1 MTSCTKLLIGPGDCL
16 FRPSIRFPIGDPR
29 CLCLLCHWLLA
40 GTAQAQNFPSRPLR
54 LIVGYT
60 AGGAV
65 DIGEM
70 LTATTEQWAAMLSSE
85 KNRYEKLI
93 REARIQ
99 PD

>member
-1 MTSCTKLLIGPGDCL
+1 MHRRQALTAIAAGRGV
-16 FRPSIRFPIGDPR
+16 
-29 CLCLLCHWLLA
+29 LA

-54 LIVGYT
+54 LRLIVGYN

-70 LTATTEQWAAMLSSE
+70 LTATTEQWAARLSSE
-85 KNRYEKLI
+85 KNRYEELI

>member
-1 MTSCTKLLIGPGDCL
+1 M
-16 FRPSIRFPIGDPR
+16 
-29 CLCLLCHWLLA
+29 LA

-54 LIVGYT
+54 LIVGDT

-65 DIGEM
+65 DSGEM
-70 LTATTEQWAAMLSSE
+70 LTATTEQPAAMLSSE

>member
-1 MTSCTKLLIGPGDCL
+1 MNRRQALTAITAGWGV
-16 FRPSIRFPIGDPR
+16 
-29 CLCLLCHWLLA
+29 LA

>member
-1 MTSCTKLLIGPGDCL
+1 M
-16 FRPSIRFPIGDPR
+16 
-29 CLCLLCHWLLA
+29 LA
-40 GTAQAQNFPSRPLR
+40 GTAQAQNFPSRPLRLRLR

>member
-1 MTSCTKLLIGPGDCL
+1 M
-16 FRPSIRFPIGDPR
+16 
-29 CLCLLCHWLLA
+29 LA

>member
-1 MTSCTKLLIGPGDCL
+1 MASAEARSPPDGACWPA
-16 FRPSIRFPIGDPR
+16 R
-29 CLCLLCHWLLA
+29 
-40 GTAQAQNFPSRPLR
+40 TAQAQNFPSRPLR

-70 LTATTEQWAAMLSSE
+70 LPATTEQPAAMLSSE

>member
-1 MTSCTKLLIGPGDCL
+1 MKLNKQK
-16 FRPSIRFPIGDPR
+16 SINRRDFLHTG
-29 CLCLLCHWLLA
+29 LGLLWA
-40 GTAQAQNFPSRPLR
+40 FKTGTAHAQNNQPLK

-70 LTATTEQWAAMLSSE
+70 LPATTEQPAAMLSSE

>member
-1 MTSCTKLLIGPGDCL
+1 M
-16 FRPSIRFPIGDPR
+16 
-29 CLCLLCHWLLA
+29 LA
-40 GTAQAQNFPSRPLR
+40 GTAQAQNFPSRPLRLRLRLR

-70 LTATTEQWAAMLSSE
+70 LTATTEQWAARLSSE
-85 KNRYEKLI
+85 KNRYEELI

>member
-1 MTSCTKLLIGPGDCL
+1 M
-16 FRPSIRFPIGDPR
+16 
-29 CLCLLCHWLLA
+29 LA

-54 LIVGYT
+54 LIVGYA

-70 LTATTEQWAAMLSSE
+70 LAATTEQWAAMLSSE

>member
-1 MTSCTKLLIGPGDCL
+1 V
-16 FRPSIRFPIGDPR
+16 
-29 CLCLLCHWLLA
+29 LA

-70 LTATTEQWAAMLSSE
+70 LPATTEQCAAMLSSE

>member
-1 MTSCTKLLIGPGDCL
+1 MHRRQALTAITAGWGV
-16 FRPSIRFPIGDPR
+16 
-29 CLCLLCHWLLA
+29 LA

>member
-1 MTSCTKLLIGPGDCL
+1 MNRRQALTAITAGWGV
-16 FRPSIRFPIGDPR
+16 
-29 CLCLLCHWLLA
+29 LA

-70 LTATTEQWAAMLSSE
+70 LTATTEQPAAMLSSE

>member
-1 MTSCTKLLIGPGDCL
+1 M
-16 FRPSIRFPIGDPR
+16 
-29 CLCLLCHWLLA
+29 LA
-40 GTAQAQNFPSRPLR
+40 GTAQAQNVPSRPLR

>member
-1 MTSCTKLLIGPGDCL
+1 MHRRQALTAIAAGWGV
-16 FRPSIRFPIGDPR
+16 
-29 CLCLLCHWLLA
+29 LA

-70 LTATTEQWAAMLSSE
+70 LPATTEQPAAMLSSE

-99 PD
+99 PDRSSRRRAHRAYPAYQ

>member
-1 MTSCTKLLIGPGDCL
+1 MHRRQALTAIAAGRGV
-16 FRPSIRFPIGDPR
+16 
-29 CLCLLCHWLLA
+29 LA

-70 LTATTEQWAAMLSSE
+70 LTATTEQPAAMLSSE

>member
-1 MTSCTKLLIGPGDCL
+1 M
-16 FRPSIRFPIGDPR
+16 
-29 CLCLLCHWLLA
+29 LA

-70 LTATTEQWAAMLSSE
+70 LTATTEQWSAMLSSE

>member
-1 MTSCTKLLIGPGDCL
+1 M
-16 FRPSIRFPIGDPR
+16 
-29 CLCLLCHWLLA
+29 LA

-70 LTATTEQWAAMLSSE
+70 LPATTEQPAAMLSSE

>member
-1 MTSCTKLLIGPGDCL
+1 M
-16 FRPSIRFPIGDPR
+16 
-29 CLCLLCHWLLA
+29 LA
-40 GTAQAQNFPSRPLR
+40 GTPQAQNFPSRPLR

-70 LTATTEQWAAMLSSE
+70 LPATTEQPAAMLSSE

>member
-1 MTSCTKLLIGPGDCL
+1 MG
-16 FRPSIRFPIGDPR
+16 RV
-29 CLCLLCHWLLA
+29 A
-40 GTAQAQNFPSRPLR
+40 GTAQAQNFSSRPLRLR

-70 LTATTEQWAAMLSSE
+70 LPATTEQCAAMLSSE

>member
-1 MTSCTKLLIGPGDCL
+1 V
-16 FRPSIRFPIGDPR
+16 
-29 CLCLLCHWLLA
+29 LA

-65 DIGEM
+65 DIVGGEVRP
-70 LTATTEQWAAMLSSE
+70 ATTEQWAAMLSSE

>member
-1 MTSCTKLLIGPGDCL
+1 M
-16 FRPSIRFPIGDPR
+16 
-29 CLCLLCHWLLA
+29 LA

-70 LTATTEQWAAMLSSE
+70 LAATTEQWAAMLSDE
-85 KNRYEKLI
+85 KTRYEKLI

>member
-1 MTSCTKLLIGPGDCL
+1 MHRRQALTAIAAGWGV
-16 FRPSIRFPIGDPR
+16 
-29 CLCLLCHWLLA
+29 LA

-70 LTATTEQWAAMLSSE
+70 LAATTEQPTAMLSSE

>member
-1 MTSCTKLLIGPGDCL
+1 M
-16 FRPSIRFPIGDPR
+16 
-29 CLCLLCHWLLA
+29 LA

-70 LTATTEQWAAMLSSE
+70 LTATTEQPAAMLSSE

>member
-1 MTSCTKLLIGPGDCL
+1 M
-16 FRPSIRFPIGDPR
+16 
-29 CLCLLCHWLLA
+29 LA

-54 LIVGYT
+54 LIVGYN

-70 LTATTEQWAAMLSSE
+70 LTATTEQWAARLSSE